1 MGGQFQHADEIRY
14 VTFVLDMLDK
24 AQTLEQAN
32 VVTRQLPEF
41 YQQRI
46 AEEVPRSNF
55 KDDKSWI
62 QSLGDRIA
70 SYIVAAAKYAAATQ
84 SMAYKASKTTY
95 LRELT
100 AKKITLDERLA
111 ARIDKALKRLAQLKT
126 FKQMLEDR
134 ASIVRTIDGR
144 RISDQRQ

>member
-1 MGGQFQHADEIRY
+1 MGGQFQNADEIRY
-14 VTFVLDMLDK
+14 VAFVLDLLDK
-24 AQTLEQAN
+24 AQTMEEAT
-32 VVTRQLPEF
+32 VVTRQFPEF

-62 QSLGDRIA
+62 QGLGNRIA
-70 SYIVAAAKYAAATQ
+70 SVAVAQAKFAAATQ
-84 SMAYKASKTTY
+84 GMAYKASKTTY

-126 FKQMLEDR
+126 FKQVLEDQ
-134 ASIVRTIDGR
+134 ASRTKTINHH
-144 RISDQRQ
+144 ISDQR